1 MKKILFIIALAFAG
15 IVSANAQTRVIVR
28 TPVRRVTVVRR
39 PAVVVAPVRR
49 VVIRPAAGAVV
60 VRPAVAAVVV
70 RPVVRRRVVIVR
82 P

>member
-1 MKKILFIIALAFAG
+1 MKKILFIIALAFTT
-15 IVSANAQTRVIVR
+15 VLSVNAQTRVIVR

-39 PAVVVAPVRR
+39 PAVVVAPLRR
-49 VVIRPAAGAVV
+49 VV
-60 VRPAVAAVVV
+60 VRPAVGAVVV

>member
-1 MKKILFIIALAFAG
+1 MKKILFIIALAFTTAL
-15 IVSANAQTRVIVR
+15 SANAQTRVIVR

-39 PAVVVAPVRR
+39 PAVIVAPVRR
-49 VVIRPAAGAVV
+49 VVVRPAAGAVV

-70 RPVVRRRVVIVR
+70 HPIIRRRVVIVR